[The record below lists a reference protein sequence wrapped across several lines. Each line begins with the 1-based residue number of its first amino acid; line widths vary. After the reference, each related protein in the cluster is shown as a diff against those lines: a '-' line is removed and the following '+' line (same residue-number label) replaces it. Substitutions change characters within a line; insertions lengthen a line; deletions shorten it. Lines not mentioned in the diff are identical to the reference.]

1 MVMVVTMGHA
11 TTVVLLL
18 LPPPLPLPLPPPLC
32 RKEKTVDLDRPWAG
46 RGVEAVVEVK
56 EEGKP
61 RNLRCLLS

>member
-18 LPPPLPLPLPPPLC
+18 PPPPLPLPPPPC

-46 RGVEAVVEVK
+46 RGVEAVAEVK